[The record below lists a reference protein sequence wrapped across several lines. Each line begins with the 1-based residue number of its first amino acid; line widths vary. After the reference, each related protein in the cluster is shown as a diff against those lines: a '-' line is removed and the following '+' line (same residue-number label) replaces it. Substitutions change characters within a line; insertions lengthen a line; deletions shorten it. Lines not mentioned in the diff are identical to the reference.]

1 MIADELFGADWAD
14 ARHYRFGASSLLASL
29 LKALGHGS
37 SALRTP
43 PAGLKPTVFSTPISR
58 MTSIMMRALSGWAD
72 ARHYRFGASSLL
84 ASLLKALGH
93 GDGKSASSY

>member
-1 MIADELFGADWAD
+1 MNF
-14 ARHYRFGASSLLASL
+14 
-29 LKALGHGS
+29 LKSQKEAL
-37 SALRTP
+37 
-43 PAGLKPTVFSTPISR
+43 
-58 MTSIMMRALSGWAD
+58 WAD